1 MGTTRTE
8 LYTNRHN
15 ALAAPLKALGHPAR
29 LAIVEHLLAQ
39 TDCINA
45 NFVELTGLA
54 QPTVTRHLAVLVEAG
69 LVAASQR
76 EGKTVYCIAP
86 AAWQVL
92 DGTLGTLITLA
103 ASRPTICTTETPCC

>member
-15 ALAAPLKALGHPAR
+15 ALAQPLKALAHPAR

-54 QPTVTRHLAVLVEAG
+54 QPTITRHLAVLVEAG
-69 LVAASQR
+69 LVSSSSR

-86 AAWQVL
+86 GAWQAL
-92 DGTLGTLITLA
+92 DGSLGTLITLA
-103 ASRPTICTTETPCC
+103 ASRTVACTPDASCC